1 MLSREATNTNFIVF
15 GLNQLWLELM
25 IYCIRGG
32 HANHYATNV
41 HMVIEEK
48 NLQELH
54 VIYQNEDSFNT
65 LFQFKIHLFKCIQ
78 FLTI

>member
-1 MLSREATNTNFIVF
+1 
-15 GLNQLWLELM
+15 M